1 MRDHHCNHGLGP
13 HSLYFLLQQ
22 PIPPSVLSSVEILH
36 HHPHDHL
43 QHHQHHH
50 HHPHQHHHPD
60 HHHHGEK
67 TSRRLDT
74 MSISVNLP
82 SSQLIMKHWLAK
94 PHFIIIA
101 VVIIAIVIIS
111 IIIIVGVKVIT
122 NVLIF
127 LLKVIDLIY
136 IYIH

>member
-1 MRDHHCNHGLGP
+1 MYNNHKLISTCTFYDYLRNHGLGP
-13 HSLYFLLQQ
+13 HS
-22 PIPPSVLSSVEILH
+22 IINPPSVLSSVEIPPHRHHLH
-36 HHPHDHL
+36 HYR
-43 QHHQHHH
+43 
-50 HHPHQHHHPD
+50 
-60 HHHHGEK
+60 ER

-101 VVIIAIVIIS
+101 VVIIAIVIVS

>member
-1 MRDHHCNHGLGP
+1 MYNNHKLISTCTFYDYLRNHGLGP
-13 HSLYFLLQQ
+13 HS
-22 PIPPSVLSSVEILH
+22 IINPPSVLSSVAIPH
-36 HHPHDHL
+36 HR
-43 QHHQHHH
+43 HHH
-50 HHPHQHHHPD
+50 HLHPD
-60 HHHHGEK
+60 HHHHHRER

-101 VVIIAIVIIS
+101 VVIIAIVIVS